1 MQKSIAQF
9 YTQETPILIAVDCV
23 IFGYQEGQL
32 NILLIKRN
40 FEPGL
45 GQWSLMGGFLQG
57 NETLDWAAKRILHQ
71 LTGLDNVYL
80 EQLHAYSE
88 VARDKAARVVSVA
101 YYALIDIATS
111 NEQLTKT
118 QEAAWFSINNIPKLI
133 FDHREMCD
141 KAWKRLQRKSLSQ
154 PIGFEL
160 LPTKFTIPQLQQ
172 LYEAIH
178 NENLDKRNFRKNI
191 LLSGL
196 ITKLEE
202 KNKEGS
208 KKGAFLY
215 VFNTEKY
222 AALTE
227 SGTSIQFK

>member
-1 MQKSIAQF
+1 M
-9 YTQETPILIAVDCV
+9 
-23 IFGYQEGQL
+23 
-32 NILLIKRN
+32 
-40 FEPGL
+40 
-45 GQWSLMGGFLQG
+45 
-57 NETLDWAAKRILHQ
+57 
-71 LTGLDNVYL
+71 TGVQRVLFRS
-80 EQLHAYSE
+80 LHAYGD
-88 VARDKAARVVSVA
+88 VQRDPAARVVSIA
-101 YYALIDIATS
+101 YYALIDIETS
-111 NEQLTKT
+111 NQQLNQT
-118 QEAAWFSINNIPKLI
+118 QQAAWFPINNIPELI
-133 FDHREMCD
+133 FDHREICV
-141 KAWKRLQRKSLSQ
+141 KALKRLQRKSLSQ

-178 NENLDKRNFRKNI
+178 NETLDKRNFRKNI
-191 LLSGL
+191 LLLEL

>member
-1 MQKSIAQF
+1 MQKSTPPF
-9 YTQETPILIAVDCV
+9 YRQETPILIAVDCV
-23 IFGYQEGQL
+23 IFGYHEGQL
-32 NILLIKRN
+32 NILLVKRD

-45 GQWSLMGGFLQG
+45 GQWSLMGGFLKS
-57 NETLDWAAKRILHQ
+57 NEALDLAAQRILNQ
-71 LTGLDNVYL
+71 LTGLTNVYL
-80 EQLHAYSE
+80 EQLHAYGDLQ
-88 VARDKAARVVSVA
+88 RDTAARVLSVA
-101 YYALIDIATS
+101 YYALINVKNS
-111 NEQLTKT
+111 NEQLTQT
-118 QEAAWFSINNIPKLI
+118 QHAEWFPINNIPELI

-160 LPTKFTIPQLQQ
+160 LPTRFTIPQLQQ

-178 NENLDKRNFRKNI
+178 NETLDKRNFRKNI

-208 KKGAFLY
+208 KKGAFYYL
-215 VFNTEKY
+215 FNTEKY
-222 AALTE
+222 AELTE